1 MLKNLSEY
9 LEVDKQKK
17 KLIDSILQPRL
28 EMAEF
33 HQKMCYSEKFD
44 VAFECDELPLTKY
57 CPKCHREY
65 PEDENFCYDCLVGL
79 KHISDIID
87 VRDIKSS
94 PEFKFKGSND
104 FSCFEDI
111 FTSEN
116 MDKINSFDF
125 SIKDYNRILNGIKRT
140 AFKSFDELVKSND
153 LVLSYLDILDK
164 ILLFSKSFVEVGF
177 KAHGPEL
184 GVYTFNRIDIDDRQ
198 SEALQITTL
207 IHELSHFL
215 LKEILAQILCKILDC
230 QKNSYIEAIATFILI
245 YAPFTRLIDEYSAHT
260 VEGRF
265 TMYGY
270 QDYSSFIQIEQ
281 SLEGEMSK
289 DEIEI
294 TKSIGNTFAISIK
307 KIMESYIDRDMRE
320 DIKVQFRRDILD
332 RPNYEML
339 RLENCEKLTS
349 EGFLKAIW
357 LILADGFDAASL
369 NIPKLSEYEKCFE

>member
-1 MLKNLSEY
+1 MLKELSGY
-9 LEVDKQKK
+9 LEVDRQKK
-17 KLIDSILQPRL
+17 QLINSIIQPIL
-28 EMAEF
+28 ESSRF
-33 HQKMCYSEKFD
+33 ISKK
-44 VAFECDELPLTKY
+44 ECDYDFIEPCYMEYAPLTKY

-65 PEDENFCYDCLVGL
+65 PEDENFCYDCLIGL

-87 VRDIKSS
+87 VRDIKSA
-94 PEFKFKGSND
+94 PEFKFKASND

-111 FTSEN
+111 FTPEN

-125 SIKDYNRILNGIKRT
+125 SIKDYNKIINRIKRT
-140 AFKSFDELVKSND
+140 AFKSFDAMVKSNE
-153 LVLSYLDILDK
+153 LVLDYLDILDK

-177 KAHGPEL
+177 KSHGPEL
-184 GVYTFNRIDIDDRQ
+184 GLYTFNRIDIDDRQ
-198 SEALQITTL
+198 SKALQITTL

-230 QKNSYIEAIATFILI
+230 RKNSYIEAIATFILV
-245 YAPFTRLIDEYSAHT
+245 YVPFTRLIDEYSAHT

-270 QDYSSFIQIEQ
+270 QDYSSFIQIER

-289 DEIEI
+289 EEIEI

-307 KIMESYIDRDMRE
+307 KIMESYIDRDLRE
-320 DIKVQFRRDILD
+320 DIKGQFRSDILD

-339 RLENCEKLTS
+339 LLENCEKLTG

-357 LILADGFDAASL
+357 LILSEGFNDASQ
-369 NIPKLSEYEKCFE
+369 NIAKLKEYENCF